1 MKTVLSKVRFRGT
14 WLRKCAKRG
23 SAVGHGRERGD
34 DRKQRTDG
42 ESCVMSLPPLHV
54 FRFHYAAFQTL
65 RRVQWLCIDPW
76 RGESTR
82 GCLFLKWHC
91 EVLSA
96 PAAMTHETGAC
107 IFRTCFSVSRGPGWD
122 AIVYSSAHQN

>member
-1 MKTVLSKVRFRGT
+1 MTILSKVRFRGT

-23 SAVGHGRERGD
+23 SGVGHGRELGD

-65 RRVQWLCIDPW
+65 RRVQWLCIDP
-76 RGESTR
+76 
-82 GCLFLKWHC
+82 
-91 EVLSA
+91 
-96 PAAMTHETGAC
+96 
-107 IFRTCFSVSRGPGWD
+107 
-122 AIVYSSAHQN
+122 